1 MRNKGG
7 PEKTGDLPAGPP
19 LVHRAGISLVGPLL
33 YHVRFLT
40 QHHGSQSFTQWW
52 GVPESSGSHGR
63 VKMLLEVVAVFLWR
77 LAKQGRKGGI
87 LKSPLPLFIFVL
99 VFIKLYFRKMTHC
112 PGYRLNNAE
121 LYEENH
127 DFLFTLTIK
136 KKKNMTSLSKGLIVL
151 WLKN

>member
-1 MRNKGG
+1 
-7 PEKTGDLPAGPP
+7 
-19 LVHRAGISLVGPLL
+19 
-33 YHVRFLT
+33 
-40 QHHGSQSFTQWW
+40 
-52 GVPESSGSHGR
+52 
-63 VKMLLEVVAVFLWR
+63 
-77 LAKQGRKGGI
+77 
-87 LKSPLPLFIFVL
+87 
-99 VFIKLYFRKMTHC
+99 MTHC